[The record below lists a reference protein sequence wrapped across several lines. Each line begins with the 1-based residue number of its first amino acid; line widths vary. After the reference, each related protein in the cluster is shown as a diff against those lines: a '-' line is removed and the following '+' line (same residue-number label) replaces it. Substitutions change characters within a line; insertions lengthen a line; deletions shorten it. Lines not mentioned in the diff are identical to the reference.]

1 MAVEQGREQ
10 RILERQIVDEMKES
24 FIDYSMSVIVAR
36 ALPDVRDGLKPVH
49 RRILYSMSEIG
60 LGPGRPYK
68 KSATVVGDVLGKYH
82 PHGDTAVYDAM
93 VRMVQPFSL
102 RYPLVDG
109 QGNFGS
115 IDGDS
120 AAAYRY
126 TEARMAPI
134 AAELLADID
143 KDTVDYVPNYDD
155 RLQEPSVL
163 PARIPNLLVNGAS
176 GIAVGMATN
185 IPPHN
190 LREIVSGLV
199 ALIDDP
205 ELDLPALRKHIKGP
219 DFPTGGYIYG
229 TAGIQDAYET
239 GRGKV
244 IMRAR
249 ASTEIKDNGRE
260 RIVIT
265 EIPYQV
271 NKTRVIEQIAELVR
285 SKKITDISDL
295 RDESDRDGMR
305 MVIELKS
312 TAQNAEVVLNQLY
325 SHTQLQQTFGIIN
338 LALVDNVPKEMP
350 LKEML
355 ERFLEHR
362 HEVVVRRSNFE
373 LRQAEERLHIVEGL
387 RIAVDN
393 IDEVVA
399 LIRKSGDT
407 DAARTGLMERFDLS
421 ERQAQAI
428 LDMRLA
434 RLTSLERD
442 KLEEEYRDLLKTIA
456 GLQELLGSK
465 RLRMEKI
472 KEELREIA
480 QKYGDE
486 RRTEI
491 QAGGA
496 DISMEDLIAEEDMVV
511 TISHTGYIKR
521 IAASTYR
528 RQRRGG
534 RGVTGMGTK
543 EDDWIERLYV
553 ASTHD
558 YLLVLTEQG
567 KCHWLKVYDIPQGGR
582 ASRGRPIVNV
592 LETDANDQVADV
604 LPVREFDDQHYLI
617 TATQQGQVKKTV
629 MSAYSNPRRGG
640 IIGMK
645 LESGD
650 RVIGAA
656 LTDGTNDI
664 MLATRKGQAIRFS
677 EDEVRDMG
685 RDTMGVRGITLQ
697 GKNDGVLDMVVV
709 KNESNALLA
718 VTENGYGKR
727 TLISD
732 YRVTHRGGKGI
743 KTLNPTAKTGPLVA
757 VKEVVEQDELMIVTT
772 GGIIIRL
779 PIQGIRI
786 MGRATQ
792 GVRLINLE
800 DGHKVGDVARVVLEE
815 DEEGAPSEGMEDAAL
830 LDSVQLE
837 LPSEEE

>member
-1 MAVEQGREQ
+1 MAMEQGRE
-10 RILERQIVDEMKES
+10 RIVERQIVDEMKES

-126 TEARMAPI
+126 TEARMAAI
-134 AAELLADID
+134 AAEMLADID

-190 LREIVSGLV
+190 LREIVSGLI

-205 ELDLPALRKHIKGP
+205 ETDLLALRKHIKGP

-229 TAGIQDAYET
+229 TSGIREAYET

-249 ASTEIKDNGRE
+249 ASTETKDNGRE
-260 RIVIT
+260 RIIIT

-271 NKTRVIEQIAELVR
+271 NKTRVIEQIADLVR

-305 MVIELKS
+305 VVIELKT

-338 LALVDNVPKEMP
+338 LALVDKVPKEMP

-373 LRQAEERLHIVEGL
+373 LAQAEDRLHIVEGL

-393 IDEVVA
+393 IDEVVQ

-407 DAARTGLMERFDLS
+407 DVARSGLMERFDLS

-434 RLTSLERD
+434 RLTGLERD
-442 KLEEEYRDLLKTIA
+442 KLEEEYRALLKTIA
-456 GLQELLGSK
+456 GLQELLGSR

-480 QKYGDE
+480 EKYGDA

-491 QAGGA
+491 LPGGA
-496 DISMEDLIAEEDMVV
+496 DISIEDLIAEEDMVV

-534 RGVTGMGTK
+534 RGVTGMGSK

-592 LETDANDQVADV
+592 LQTDANDQVADV
-604 LPVREFDDQHYLI
+604 IPVREFDDRHYLI
-617 TATQQGQVKKTV
+617 TASQQGQVKKTV
-629 MSAYSNPRRGG
+629 LSAYGNPRRGG

-645 LESGD
+645 LEGGD
-650 RVIGAA
+650 RVISAQ
-656 LTDGTNDI
+656 LTDGNNDI
-664 MLATRKGQAIRFS
+664 VLATRKGQAIRFS

-779 PIQGIRI
+779 PILGIRVI
-786 MGRATQ
+786 GRATQ

-800 DGHKVGDVARVVLEE
+800 QGHKVGDVARVVLEE
-815 DEEGAPSEGMEDAAL
+815 EGEGASTEGEDTAAQTE
-830 LDSVQLE
+830 DVQLE

>member
-1 MAVEQGREQ
+1 MAIEQGRE
-10 RILERQIVDEMKES
+10 RIIERQIVDEMKES

-126 TEARMAPI
+126 TEARMAAI
-134 AAELLADID
+134 AAEMLADID

-190 LREIVSGLV
+190 LREVVSGLV

-205 ELDLPALRKHIKGP
+205 EIDLPALRKHIKGP

-229 TAGIQDAYET
+229 TAGIQEAYET

-271 NKTRVIEQIAELVR
+271 NKTRVIEQIADLVR
-285 SKKITDISDL
+285 NKKITDISDL

-305 MVIELKS
+305 VVIELKS
-312 TAQNAEVVLNQLY
+312 TAQNADVVLNQLY

-355 ERFLEHR
+355 ERFIEHR

-407 DAARTGLMERFDLS
+407 DAARAGLMERFDLS

-456 GLQELLGSK
+456 GLQELLGSR

-472 KEELREIA
+472 KEELRDIA
-480 QKYGDE
+480 DKYGDA

-645 LESGD
+645 LETGD

-656 LTDGTNDI
+656 LTAGTNAI
-664 MLATRKGQAIRFS
+664 VLATRRGQAIRFP

-685 RDTMGVRGITLQ
+685 RDTMGVRGITLE

-815 DEEGAPSEGMEDAAL
+815 EEEGAPSEGVEDAAL
-830 LDSVQLE
+830 LDSEQLE

>member
-1 MAVEQGREQ
+1 MAIEQGRE
-10 RILERQIVDEMKES
+10 RIIERQIVDEMKES

-134 AAELLADID
+134 AAEMLADID

-190 LREIVSGLV
+190 LREVVSGLI

-205 ELDLPALRKHIKGP
+205 EIDLPALRKHIKGP

-229 TAGIQDAYET
+229 TAGIQEAYET

-271 NKTRVIEQIAELVR
+271 NKTRVIEQIADLVR
-285 SKKITDISDL
+285 NKKITDISDL

-305 MVIELKS
+305 VVIELKS

-355 ERFLEHR
+355 ERFVEHR

-373 LRQAEERLHIVEGL
+373 LKQAEERLHIVEGL

-407 DAARTGLMERFDLS
+407 DAARAGLMERFDLS

-442 KLEEEYRDLLKTIA
+442 KLEEEYRALLKTIA
-456 GLQELLGSK
+456 GLQELLGSR

-472 KEELREIA
+472 KEELREIT

-645 LESGD
+645 LDPGD

-664 MLATRKGQAIRFS
+664 VLATRKGQAIRFS

-709 KNESNALLA
+709 KNESNALLS

-743 KTLNPTAKTGPLVA
+743 KTLNPTPKTGPLVA

-800 DGHKVGDVARVVLEE
+800 EGHKVGDVARVVLEE
-815 DEEGAPSEGMEDAAL
+815 EEEGAPSEGVEDAAQL
-830 LDSVQLE
+830 EEQLE

>member
-1 MAVEQGREQ
+1 MAIEQGRE

-134 AAELLADID
+134 AAEMLADID

-205 ELDLPALRKHIKGP
+205 EIDLPALRKHIKGP

-229 TAGIQDAYET
+229 TAGIQEAYET

-271 NKTRVIEQIAELVR
+271 NKTRVIEQIADLVR
-285 SKKITDISDL
+285 NKKITDISDL

-305 MVIELKS
+305 VVIELKS

-355 ERFLEHR
+355 ERFVEHR

-407 DAARTGLMERFDLS
+407 DAARAGLMERFDLS

-456 GLQELLGSK
+456 GLQELLGSR

-480 QKYGDE
+480 AKYGDA

-645 LESGD
+645 LEPGD

-664 MLATRKGQAIRFS
+664 MLATRKGQAIRFP

-800 DGHKVGDVARVVLEE
+800 EGHKVGDVARVVLEE
-815 DEEGAPSEGMEDAAL
+815 EEEGAPSEGVEDAAL
-830 LDSVQLE
+830 PESEQLE

>member
-1 MAVEQGREQ
+1 MAIEQGRE
-10 RILERQIVDEMKES
+10 RIIERQIVDEMKES

-126 TEARMAPI
+126 TEARMASI
-134 AAELLADID
+134 AAEMLADID

-190 LREIVSGLV
+190 LREVVSGLI

-205 ELDLPALRKHIKGP
+205 EMDLPALRKHIKGP

-229 TAGIQDAYET
+229 TEGIREAYET

-285 SKKITDISDL
+285 NKKITDISDL

-305 MVIELKS
+305 VVIELKS

-373 LRQAEERLHIVEGL
+373 LKQAEERLHIVEGL

-407 DAARTGLMERFDLS
+407 DTARAGLMERFDLS

-434 RLTSLERD
+434 RLTGLERD
-442 KLEEEYRDLLKTIA
+442 KLEEEYRALLKTIA
-456 GLQELLGSK
+456 GLQELLGSR

-472 KEELREIA
+472 KEELREITE
-480 QKYGDE
+480 KYGDQ

-604 LPVREFDDQHYLI
+604 LPVRDFDDQHYLI

-645 LESGD
+645 LEPGD
-650 RVIGAA
+650 RLIGAA

-664 MLATRKGQAIRFS
+664 VLATRKGQAIRFH

-743 KTLNPTAKTGPLVA
+743 KTLNPTPKTGPLVA

-779 PIQGIRI
+779 PILGIRV

-815 DEEGAPSEGMEDAAL
+815 DEEGAPSEGEEDAVL
-830 LDSVQLE
+830 LEEQLE

>member
-1 MAVEQGREQ
+1 MAIEQGRE

-82 PHGDTAVYDAM
+82 PHGDSAVYDAM

-126 TEARMAPI
+126 TEARLAPI
-134 AAELLADID
+134 AAEMLADID

-190 LREIVSGLV
+190 LREVVSGLV

-205 ELDLPALRKHIKGP
+205 EIDLPALRKHIKGP

-229 TAGIQDAYET
+229 TAGIQEAYAT

-271 NKTRVIEQIAELVR
+271 NKTRVIEQIADLVR

-305 MVIELKS
+305 VVIELKT
-312 TAQNAEVVLNQLY
+312 TAQNADVVLNQLY

-407 DAARTGLMERFDLS
+407 DAARAGLIERFDLS

-442 KLEEEYRDLLKTIA
+442 KLEEEYRELLKTIA
-456 GLQELLGSK
+456 GLQELLGSR

-472 KEELREIA
+472 KEELAEIA
-480 QKYGDE
+480 HKYGDA

-534 RGVTGMGTK
+534 RGITGMGTK

-604 LPVREFDDQHYLI
+604 IPVREFDDQHYLI
-617 TATQQGQVKKTV
+617 TTTQQGKVKKTV

-645 LESGD
+645 LDAGD

-697 GKNDGVLDMVVV
+697 GKNDCVLDMVVV

-800 DGHKVGDVARVVLEE
+800 EGHKVGDVARVVLEE
-815 DEEGAPSEGMEDAAL
+815 EEEGAPSEGMEDAAQL
-830 LDSVQLE
+830 EEQLE

>member
-1 MAVEQGREQ
+1 MAIEQGRE
-10 RILERQIVDEMKES
+10 RIVERQIVDEMKES

-134 AAELLADID
+134 AAEMLADID

-163 PARIPNLLVNGAS
+163 PARIPNLLINGAS

-190 LREIVSGLV
+190 LREVVNGLI

-205 ELDLPALRKHIKGP
+205 ETDLPALRKLIKGP

-229 TAGIQDAYET
+229 TDGIREAYET

-249 ASTEIKDNGRE
+249 ASTETKDNGRE
-260 RIVIT
+260 RIIIT

-271 NKTRVIEQIAELVR
+271 NKTRVIEQIADLVR

-305 MVIELKS
+305 VVIELKT

-362 HEVVVRRSNFE
+362 HEVVVRRSKFE
-373 LRQAEERLHIVEGL
+373 LAQAEERLHIVEGL

-393 IDEVVA
+393 IDEVVQ

-407 DAARTGLMERFDLS
+407 DTARSGLMERFDLS

-442 KLEEEYRDLLKTIA
+442 KLEEEYRTLLKTIA
-456 GLQELLGSK
+456 GLQELLGSR

-472 KEELREIA
+472 KEELREISE
-480 QKYGDE
+480 KYGDA

-491 QAGGA
+491 LPGGA
-496 DISMEDLIAEEDMVV
+496 DISIEDLIAEEDMVV

-604 LPVREFDDQHYLI
+604 IPVREFDDQHYLI
-617 TATQQGQVKKTV
+617 TASQQGQVKKTV

-645 LESGD
+645 LDAGD
-650 RVIGAA
+650 RVISAQ
-656 LTDGTNDI
+656 LTDGNNDI
-664 MLATRKGQAIRFS
+664 VLATRKGQAIRFS

-685 RDTMGVRGITLQ
+685 RDTMGVRGITLH
-697 GKNDGVLDMVVV
+697 GKDDGVLDMVVV
-709 KNESNALLA
+709 KNESNALLS

-772 GGIIIRL
+772 GGVIIRL
-779 PIQGIRI
+779 PIQGIRV

-792 GVRLINLE
+792 GVRLINL
-800 DGHKVGDVARVVLEE
+800 DAGHKVGDVARVVLEE
-815 DEEGAPSEGMEDAAL
+815 EGEGAEPAGEESAPQADEDE
-830 LDSVQLE
+830 QLE

>member
-815 DEEGAPSEGMEDAAL
+815 EEEGAPSEGMEDAAQL
-830 LDSVQLE
+830 EEQLE

>member
-1 MAVEQGREQ
+1 MAIEQGRE
-10 RILERQIVDEMKES
+10 RIVERQIVDEMKES

-134 AAELLADID
+134 ASEMLADID

-190 LREIVSGLV
+190 LREVVGGLV

-205 ELDLPALRKHIKGP
+205 ETDLATLRKHIKGP

-229 TAGIQDAYET
+229 TDGIREAYET

-249 ASTEIKDNGRE
+249 ASTETKDNGRE
-260 RIVIT
+260 RIIIT

-271 NKTRVIEQIAELVR
+271 NKTRVIEQIADLVR
-285 SKKITDISDL
+285 NKKITDISDL

-305 MVIELKS
+305 VVIELKT

-362 HEVVVRRSNFE
+362 HEVVVRRSKFE
-373 LRQAEERLHIVEGL
+373 LAQAEERLHIVEGL

-393 IDEVVA
+393 IDEVVQ
-399 LIRKSGDT
+399 LIRQSGDT
-407 DAARTGLMERFDLS
+407 DTARTGLMERFDLS

-442 KLEEEYRDLLKTIA
+442 KLEEEYRTLLQTIA
-456 GLQELLGSK
+456 GLQELLGSR

-472 KEELREIA
+472 KEELREISE
-480 QKYGDE
+480 KYGDA

-491 QAGGA
+491 LPGGA
-496 DISMEDLIAEEDMVV
+496 DISIEDLIAEEDMVV

-567 KCHWLKVYDIPQGGR
+567 QCHWLKVYDIPQGGR

-604 LPVREFDDQHYLI
+604 IPVREFDDQHYLI
-617 TATQQGQVKKTV
+617 TASQQGQVKKTV

-645 LESGD
+645 LDAGD
-650 RVIGAA
+650 RVISAQ
-656 LTDGTNDI
+656 LTDGSNDI
-664 MLATRKGQAIRFS
+664 VLATRKGQAIRFS

-697 GKNDGVLDMVVV
+697 GKDDGVLDMVVV
-709 KNESNALLA
+709 KNESNALLS

-779 PIQGIRI
+779 PIQGIRV

-800 DGHKVGDVARVVLEE
+800 TGHKVGDVARVVLEE
-815 DEEGAPSEGMEDAAL
+815 EGEGAEPAGEESAPQAEDE
-830 LDSVQLE
+830 QLE

>member
-1 MAVEQGREQ
+1 MAIEQGRE
-10 RILERQIVDEMKES
+10 RIIERHIVDEMKES

-60 LGPGRPYK
+60 LGPGRPLK

-82 PHGDTAVYDAM
+82 PHGDSAVYDAM

-102 RYPLVDG
+102 RYPLVEG

-126 TEARMAPI
+126 TEARMASI
-134 AAELLADID
+134 AAELMADID
-143 KDTVDYVPNYDD
+143 KDTVDFVPNFDD
-155 RLQEPSVL
+155 RLREPSVL
-163 PARIPNLLVNGAS
+163 PARIPNLLINGAS

-190 LREIVSGLV
+190 LREVVSGLM

-205 ELDLPALRKHIKGP
+205 EIDIAGLRKHIKGP

-229 TAGIQDAYET
+229 TAGIREAYET

-249 ASTEIKDNGRE
+249 ARTETKANGRE
-260 RIVIT
+260 QIIIT

-271 NKTRVIEQIAELVR
+271 NKTKVIEQIADLVR
-285 SKKITDISDL
+285 NKKVTDISDM

-305 MVIELKS
+305 MVIELKT

-325 SHTQLQQTFGIIN
+325 SSTQLQQTFGIIN

-362 HEVVVRRSNFE
+362 HEVVVRRSQFE
-373 LRQAEERLHIVEGL
+373 LAQAKDRLHIVEGL

-393 IDEVVA
+393 IDEVVQ
-399 LIRKSGDT
+399 LIRQSKST
-407 DAARTGLMERFDLS
+407 EEARAGLMERFDLS
-421 ERQAQAI
+421 ERQSQAI

-434 RLTSLERD
+434 RLTGLERD
-442 KLEEEYRDLLKTIA
+442 KLEEEFKELLQTIA
-456 GLQELLGSK
+456 RLEELLASK
-465 RLRMEKI
+465 PLRMEAI
-472 KEELREIA
+472 KQELQEIA
-480 QKYGDE
+480 DKYGDA

-491 QAGGA
+491 LPGGA
-496 DISMEDLIAEEDMVV
+496 DISIEDLIAEEDMVV

-534 RGVTGMGTK
+534 RGITGMGTK
-543 EDDWIERLYV
+543 DDDWIERLYV

-567 KCHWLKVYDIPQGGR
+567 QCHWLKVYDIPQGGR

-592 LETDANDQVADV
+592 LQTDADDQIADV
-604 LPVREFDDQHYLI
+604 IPVREFDDQHYLI
-617 TATQQGQVKKTV
+617 TASKLGQVKKTV
-629 MSAYSNPRRGG
+629 LSAYGNPRRGG

-645 LESGD
+645 LEKGD
-650 RVIGAA
+650 RLISAQ
-656 LTDGTNDI
+656 LTDGSNDI
-664 MLATRKGQAIRFS
+664 VLATRKGQAIRFH
-677 EDEVRDMG
+677 EEEVRDMG
-685 RDTMGVRGITLQ
+685 RDTMGVRGIALQ

-709 KNESNALLA
+709 KNENNALLA

-727 TLISD
+727 SLISD

-743 KTLNPTAKTGPLVA
+743 KTLKPTPKTGPLVA

-779 PIQGIRI
+779 PILGIRV

-792 GVRLINLE
+792 GVKLINL
-800 DGHKVGDVARVVLEE
+800 DKGHKVGDVARVVLEDE
-815 DEEGAPSEGMEDAAL
+815 EEGAPPLGADAAAQAWEE
-830 LDSVQLE
+830 QLE

>member
-1 MAVEQGREQ
+1 MAIEQGRE

-134 AAELLADID
+134 AAEMLADID
-143 KDTVDYVPNYDD
+143 KDTVDYAPNYDD

-190 LREIVSGLV
+190 LREVVSGLI

-205 ELDLPALRKHIKGP
+205 EIDLPALRKHIKGP

-229 TAGIQDAYET
+229 TAGIQEAYET

-271 NKTRVIEQIAELVR
+271 NKTRVIEQIADLVR
-285 SKKITDISDL
+285 NKKITDISDL

-305 MVIELKS
+305 VVIELKS

-355 ERFLEHR
+355 ERFVEHR

-373 LRQAEERLHIVEGL
+373 LKQAEERLHIVEGL

-407 DAARTGLMERFDLS
+407 DAARAGLMERFDLS

-442 KLEEEYRDLLKTIA
+442 KLEEEYRALLKTIA
-456 GLQELLGSK
+456 GLQELLGSR

-472 KEELREIA
+472 KEELREIT

-645 LESGD
+645 LEPGD

-664 MLATRKGQAIRFS
+664 VLATRKGQAIRFS

-709 KNESNALLA
+709 KNESNALLS

-743 KTLNPTAKTGPLVA
+743 KTLNPTPKTGPLVA

-800 DGHKVGDVARVVLEE
+800 EGHKVGDVARVVLEE
-815 DEEGAPSEGMEDAAL
+815 EEEGAPSEGVEDAAQL
-830 LDSVQLE
+830 EEQLE

>member
-1 MAVEQGREQ
+1 MAIEQGRE

-126 TEARMAPI
+126 TEARLAPI
-134 AAELLADID
+134 AAEMLADID

-155 RLQEPSVL
+155 RLREPSVL
-163 PARIPNLLVNGAS
+163 PARIPNLLINGAS

-190 LREIVSGLV
+190 LREVVSGLI

-205 ELDLPALRKHIKGP
+205 EIELMGLRKHIKGP

-229 TAGIQDAYET
+229 TDGIREAYET

-271 NKTRVIEQIAELVR
+271 NKTRVIEQIADLVR
-285 SKKITDISDL
+285 NKKITDISDL

-305 MVIELKS
+305 VVIELKT

-325 SHTQLQQTFGIIN
+325 NHTQLQQTFGIIN

-355 ERFLEHR
+355 ERFVEHR

-373 LRQAEERLHIVEGL
+373 LKQAEDRLHIVEGL

-407 DAARTGLMERFDLS
+407 DAARAGLMERFDLS

-434 RLTSLERD
+434 RLTGLERD
-442 KLEEEYRDLLKTIA
+442 KLEEEYRALLKTIA
-456 GLQELLGSK
+456 GLQELLGSR

-480 QKYGDE
+480 EKYGDE

-645 LESGD
+645 LDPGD

-664 MLATRKGQAIRFS
+664 VLATRKGQAIRFS

-709 KNESNALLA
+709 KNESNALLS

-743 KTLNPTAKTGPLVA
+743 KTLNPTPKTGPLVA

-800 DGHKVGDVARVVLEE
+800 EGHKVGDVARVVLEE
-815 DEEGAPSEGMEDAAL
+815 EEEGAPSEGVEDAAQL
-830 LDSVQLE
+830 EEQLE

>member
-1 MAVEQGREQ
+1 MAIEQGRE
-10 RILERQIVDEMKES
+10 RIIERQIVDEMKES

-126 TEARMAPI
+126 TEARLAPI
-134 AAELLADID
+134 AAEMLADID
-143 KDTVDYVPNYDD
+143 KDTVDYAPNYDD
-155 RLQEPSVL
+155 RLREPSVL
-163 PARIPNLLVNGAS
+163 PARIPNLLINGAS

-190 LREIVSGLV
+190 LREVVSGLI

-205 ELDLPALRKHIKGP
+205 EMDLPGLRKLIKGP

-229 TAGIQDAYET
+229 TEGIREAYET
-239 GRGKV
+239 GRGKL

-249 ASTEIKDNGRE
+249 AITEIKDNGRE
-260 RIVIT
+260 RIIIT

-271 NKTRVIEQIAELVR
+271 NKTRVIEQIADLVR
-285 SKKITDISDL
+285 NKKITDISDL

-305 MVIELKS
+305 VVIELKT

-325 SHTQLQQTFGIIN
+325 NHTQLQQTFGIIN

-355 ERFLEHR
+355 ERFVEHR

-373 LRQAEERLHIVEGL
+373 LKQAEERLHIVEGL

-407 DAARTGLMERFDLS
+407 DAARAGLMERFDLN

-434 RLTSLERD
+434 RLTGLERD
-442 KLEEEYRDLLKTIA
+442 KLEAEYRELWATTDRLEAILADEQK
-456 GLQELLGSK
+456 LLGV
-465 RLRMEKI
+465 I
-472 KEELREIA
+472 KGELAEIRE
-480 QKYGDE
+480 QYGDE
-486 RRTEI
+486 RRTLIVEDEGEI
-491 QAGGA
+491 T
-496 DISMEDLIAEEDMVV
+496 DEELIADEEMVV
-511 TISHTGYIKR
+511 TVTHGGYVKR
-521 IAASTYR
+521 TPLSEYR
-528 RQRRGG
+528 SQARGG
-534 RGVTGMGTK
+534 KGVKGAESN
-543 EDDWIERLYV
+543 EDDFVKELFV

-558 YLLVLTEQG
+558 
-567 KCHWLKVYDIPQGGR
+567 
-582 ASRGRPIVNV
+582 
-592 LETDANDQVADV
+592 
-604 LPVREFDDQHYLI
+604 
-617 TATQQGQVKKTV
+617 
-629 MSAYSNPRRGG
+629 
-640 IIGMK
+640 
-645 LESGD
+645 
-650 RVIGAA
+650 
-656 LTDGTNDI
+656 
-664 MLATRKGQAIRFS
+664 
-677 EDEVRDMG
+677 
-685 RDTMGVRGITLQ
+685 
-697 GKNDGVLDMVVV
+697 
-709 KNESNALLA
+709 
-718 VTENGYGKR
+718 
-727 TLISD
+727 
-732 YRVTHRGGKGI
+732 
-743 KTLNPTAKTGPLVA
+743 
-757 VKEVVEQDELMIVTT
+757 
-772 GGIIIRL
+772 
-779 PIQGIRI
+779 
-786 MGRATQ
+786 
-792 GVRLINLE
+792 
-800 DGHKVGDVARVVLEE
+800 
-815 DEEGAPSEGMEDAAL
+815 
-830 LDSVQLE
+830 
-837 LPSEEE
+837 

>member
-1 MAVEQGREQ
+1 MAIEQGRE

-134 AAELLADID
+134 AAEMLADIE
-143 KDTVDYVPNYDD
+143 KETVDYAPNYDD

-163 PARIPNLLVNGAS
+163 PARIPNLLINGAS

-190 LREIVSGLV
+190 LREVVSGLI

-229 TAGIQDAYET
+229 TAGIQEAYET

-271 NKTRVIEQIAELVR
+271 NKTRVIEQIADLVR
-285 SKKITDISDL
+285 NKKITDISDL

-305 MVIELKS
+305 VVIELKS

-325 SHTQLQQTFGIIN
+325 NHTQLQQTFGIIN

-362 HEVVVRRSNFE
+362 HEVVVRRSNFD
-373 LRQAEERLHIVEGL
+373 LKQAEERLHIVEGL

-399 LIRKSGDT
+399 LIRQSGDT
-407 DAARTGLMERFDLS
+407 DAARAGLMERFDLS

-434 RLTSLERD
+434 RLTGLERD
-442 KLEEEYRDLLKTIA
+442 KLEEEYRALLKTIA
-456 GLQELLGSK
+456 GLQELLGSR

-472 KEELREIA
+472 KEELREISA
-480 QKYGDE
+480 KYGDA

-604 LPVREFDDQHYLI
+604 IPVREFDDQHYLI

-656 LTDGTNDI
+656 LTDGTNDVV
-664 MLATRKGQAIRFS
+664 LATRKGQAIRFP

-709 KNESNALLA
+709 KNESNALLS

-743 KTLNPTAKTGPLVA
+743 KTLNPTAKTGALVA

-800 DGHKVGDVARVVLEE
+800 EGHKVGDVARVVLEE
-815 DEEGAPSEGMEDAAL
+815 EEEGAPSEGVEDAAQL
-830 LDSVQLE
+830 ESEQLE

>member
-1 MAVEQGREQ
+1 MAIEQGRE
-10 RILERQIVDEMKES
+10 RIVDRHIVDEMKES

-126 TEARMAPI
+126 TEARMAAI
-134 AAELLADID
+134 AAEMLADID

-163 PARIPNLLVNGAS
+163 PARIPNLLVNGAT

-190 LREIVSGLV
+190 LREIVSGLI

-205 ELDLPALRKHIKGP
+205 ETDLATLRKHIKGP

-229 TAGIQDAYET
+229 TEGIREAYET

-249 ASTEIKDNGRE
+249 AQNETKANGRE
-260 RIVIT
+260 QIIIT

-305 MVIELKS
+305 VVIELKT
-312 TAQNAEVVLNQLY
+312 TAQDAEVVLNQLY

-338 LALVDNVPKEMP
+338 LALVDNVPREMP

-362 HEVVVRRSNFE
+362 HEVVVRRSGFE
-373 LRQAEERLHIVEGL
+373 LRQAEDRLHIVDGL

-393 IDEVVA
+393 IDEVVQ
-399 LIRKSGDT
+399 LIRESGDT
-407 DAARTGLMERFDLS
+407 DAARAGLMERFDLS

-434 RLTSLERD
+434 RLTGLERE
-442 KLEEEYRDLLKTIA
+442 KLEAEYQELLKTIA
-456 GLQELLGSK
+456 RLKELLGSK
-465 RLRMEKI
+465 RMRMEAI

-480 QKYGDE
+480 EKYGDA

-491 QAGGA
+491 LAGGG
-496 DISMEDLIAEEDMVV
+496 DFSIEDLIAEEDMVV

-582 ASRGRPIVNV
+582 AHRGRPIVNV
-592 LETDANDQVADV
+592 LQTDANDQVADV
-604 LPVREFDDQHYLI
+604 IPVREFDDEHYLI
-617 TATQQGQVKKTV
+617 TASQKGQLKKTV
-629 MSAYSNPRRGG
+629 LSAYGNPRRGG

-645 LESGD
+645 LDAGD
-650 RVIGAA
+650 RVISAQ

-664 MLATRKGQAIRFS
+664 VLATRKGQAIRFP

-697 GKNDGVLDMVVV
+697 GKDDGVLDMVVV
-709 KNESNALLA
+709 KNESNALLS

-743 KTLNPTAKTGPLVA
+743 KTLNPTPKTGPLVA

-772 GGIIIRL
+772 GGVIIRL
-779 PIQGIRI
+779 PILGIRV

-792 GVRLINLE
+792 GVRLINL
-800 DGHKVGDVARVVLEE
+800 DQGHKVGDVARVVLE
-815 DEEGAPSEGMEDAAL
+815 DEGEGASTEGADLAAQAEEA
-830 LDSVQLE
+830 QLE

>member
-1 MAVEQGREQ
+1 MAIEQGRE

-24 FIDYSMSVIVAR
+24 FIDYSMSVIVSR

-126 TEARMAPI
+126 TEARLAPI
-134 AAELLADID
+134 AAEMLADID

-190 LREIVSGLV
+190 LREVVSGLV

-205 ELDLPALRKHIKGP
+205 EIDLPALRKHIKGP

-229 TAGIQDAYET
+229 TAGIQEAYET

-271 NKTRVIEQIAELVR
+271 NKTRVIEQIADLVR

-305 MVIELKS
+305 VVIELKT

-407 DAARTGLMERFDLS
+407 DAARAGLIERFDLS

-442 KLEEEYRDLLKTIA
+442 KLEDEYRELLKTIA
-456 GLQELLGSK
+456 GLQELLGSR
-465 RLRMEKI
+465 RLRMERI
-472 KEELREIA
+472 KEELAEIA
-480 QKYGDE
+480 HRYGDA

-534 RGVTGMGTK
+534 RGITGMGTK

-604 LPVREFDDQHYLI
+604 IPVREFDDQHYLI
-617 TATQQGQVKKTV
+617 TITQQGKVKKTV

-645 LESGD
+645 LDAGD

-664 MLATRKGQAIRFS
+664 VLATRKGQAIRFS

-800 DGHKVGDVARVVLEE
+800 QGHKVGDVARVVLEE
-815 DEEGAPSEGMEDAAL
+815 EEEGAPSEGMEDAAEL
-830 LDSVQLE
+830 EEQLE